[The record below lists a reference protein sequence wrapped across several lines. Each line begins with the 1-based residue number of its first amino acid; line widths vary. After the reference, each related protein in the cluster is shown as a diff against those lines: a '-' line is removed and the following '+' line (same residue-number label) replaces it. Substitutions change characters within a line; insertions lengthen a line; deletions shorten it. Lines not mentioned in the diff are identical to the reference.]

1 MKFWKTRTSKYFYL
15 IAATVLVGVFL
26 FILAD
31 SYKSRQVKRS
41 ILSYMDNLRDM
52 VFMSTYDSLK
62 KGNMKLFKS
71 HLEEVG
77 SFADV
82 AEFSLLN
89 PKGVIRYSS
98 NPLQVKEVDDV
109 VVGLEAPHQQPSG
122 SSVTYYFPVETTSYC
137 SRCHADW
144 RVSSINSYYKLTLSR
159 RALET
164 LEANTLYYHG
174 FTVGGGAV
182 LIGFIYLLFTLYER
196 RKHEE
201 QMHLSASVFEN
212 AVEAIA
218 ITSFDG
224 VVEKINP
231 AFTQITGYAE
241 EEVIGQYIHIVN
253 AGDINRHAYQE
264 LRTQV
269 QGQGYWSGELWNL
282 RKNGEQ
288 FAVRLSVTAIRNAH
302 GRITHYISVFYDISA
317 RKEAERLLVEMNR
330 IKSEFISAAAHE
342 LRTPLSAI
350 MGFAEIA
357 RDPQMFGGFSDQQ
370 IKEFLDEIYDRGEA
384 LSQIIDD
391 LLDVGRIESGKPIDL
406 NRETHSLAE
415 ILGKAL
421 EFHRIRDQKHQFILD
436 LPQGDSDTRCLVDRY
451 RINQVLENLLSNAV
465 KYSKQGTA
473 VRLGCRRHGECW
485 EVSVADQGIGMTPE
499 QIERVFDKFYRA
511 DSSNTA
517 VGGLG
522 LGMSIAKQ
530 IVESHG
536 GSIGLESAPGEG
548 TTVTFRL
555 PRTAL

>member
-1 MKFWKTRTSKYFYL
+1 
-15 IAATVLVGVFL
+15 
-26 FILAD
+26 
-31 SYKSRQVKRS
+31 
-41 ILSYMDNLRDM
+41 MDNLRDM

-89 PKGVIRYSS
+89 TKGVIQYSS
-98 NPLQVKEVDDV
+98 DPLLVKGIDARVT
-109 VVGLEAPHQQPSG
+109 GLEAPSQIARGDSI
-122 SSVTYYFPVETTSYC
+122 TYYFPVETTSYC

-144 RVSSINSYYKLTLSR
+144 RVESINSYYKLTLSR
-159 RALET
+159 KALET

-174 FTVGGGAV
+174 FTVGGGGV

-201 QMHLSASVFEN
+201 QMQLSASVFEN

-218 ITSFDG
+218 ITTFDG
-224 VVEKINP
+224 LVEKINP
-231 AFTQITGYAE
+231 AFSQITGYAE
-241 EEVIGQYIHIVN
+241 NEVIGQDIHMLN
-253 AGDINRHAYQE
+253 AGEINLNSYQE
-264 LRTQV
+264 MRKQV
-269 QGQGYWSGELWNL
+269 VEQGFWSGELWNL
-282 RKNGEQ
+282 RKSGEQ
-288 FAVRLSVTAIRNAH
+288 FAVRLSVTAIRNSL

-357 RDPQMFGGFSDQQ
+357 RDPQLFGGFSEQQ

-391 LLDVGRIESGKPIDL
+391 LLDVGRIESGKPIEL
-406 NRETHSLAE
+406 NKESHSLAE
-415 ILGKAL
+415 ILGKVL

-436 LPQGDSDTRCLVDRY
+436 VPEGEANTRCLVDRY

-465 KYSKQGTA
+465 KYSKPGTA
-473 VRLGCRRHGECW
+473 VRLGCRRQGECW
-485 EVSVADQGIGMTPE
+485 EISVADQGIGMTAE
-499 QIERVFDKFYRA
+499 QMERVFDKFYRV
-511 DSSNTA
+511 DSSDTA

-536 GSIGLESAPGEG
+536 GSIGLTSALGEG
-548 TTVTFRL
+548 TTVAFRL
-555 PRTAL
+555 PRAVS